1 MTPEAFLAEVAHPN
15 MVAALTDP
23 DDMRAIVNAILS
35 LDTLA
40 GILHATGVEAG
51 DHRMSGLATDDTFRD
66 MLAGVSDSY
75 RVLRDAAAS
84 LKHGALKHKKARLV
98 RRAAASQTRRNG
110 FGLMQCG
117 DRIGMDIVV
126 IELDPG
132 PGVRAGE
139 RRRGR
144 QLSDAEAGHRRLAS
158 RDRRARPRHVLPH
171 RAGGVFGGVIGRL
184 RRDRMR

>member
-1 MTPEAFLAEVAHPN
+1 VTPESFLAEVAHPN

-40 GILHATGVEAG
+40 GVLHATGVAAG

-84 LKHGALKHKKARLV
+84 LKHGELKHRKARLV
-98 RRAAASQTRRNG
+98 RRAAAFQTRLNG

-117 DRIGMDIVV
+117 DRLGMNIVV
-126 IELDPG
+126 IEIDPG
-132 PGVRAGE
+132 PGFVRASDIVADSYRMLKRIVGGKLAGTDE
-139 RRRGR
+139 HDRGTFYLR
-144 QLSDAEAGHRRLAS
+144 GPVAEATE
-158 RDRRARPRHVLPH
+158 
-171 RAGGVFGGVIGRL
+171 
-184 RRDRMR
+184 

>member
-1 MTPEAFLAEVAHPN
+1 MTPAAFLDEVAHPN

-40 GILHATGVEAG
+40 GILHATGAEVG
-51 DHRMSGLATDDTFRD
+51 DHRMAGLATDDAFRD

-98 RRAAASQTRRNG
+98 RRAAAFQTRLNG

-117 DRIGMDIVV
+117 DRIGMNIVV

-132 PGVRAGE
+132 PRFIRA
-139 RRRGR
+139 
-144 QLSDAEAGHRRLAS
+144 SDVVADSFRMLKRIVEGRLAGIDEH
-158 RDRRARPRHVLPH
+158 DRGTFYL
-171 RAGGVFGGVIGRL
+171 AGPGAAPTG
-184 RRDRMR
+184 

>member
-1 MTPEAFLAEVAHPN
+1 MTPAAFLDEVAHPN

-40 GILHATGVEAG
+40 GILHAAGADAG
-51 DHRMSGLATDDTFRD
+51 DHRMAGLATDDVFRD

-98 RRAAASQTRRNG
+98 RRAAAFQTRLNG

-117 DRIGMDIVV
+117 DRLGMNVVV
-126 IELDPG
+126 IETDPG
-132 PGVRAGE
+132 PGFVRASDIVADSYRMLARLVHGKLAGIDE
-139 RRRGR
+139 HDRGAFY
-144 QLSDAEAGHRRLAS
+144 LTGPEKVSDG
-158 RDRRARPRHVLPH
+158 
-171 RAGGVFGGVIGRL
+171 
-184 RRDRMR
+184 